1 MLQSSTP
8 PSTSATSSTMST
20 DAILSKQVADEY
32 RESIL
37 QHLIEVDRETRP
49 DAAMINQQPE
59 INWKMWPFLVDG
71 LVELHYKLR
80 MKPQTLFLAISI
92 LNRYCTRRIV
102 YQKHFHLVGCTA
114 LWIASKYE
122 DKKSIVPTLAMLKHM
137 TNDYYPEKMFVMMES
152 HILNTLDWS
161 IFHCGVDS
169 FLQVFLSEGATNPL
183 LHSVS
188 SYIAEITL
196 YHHVFVGKDPLIISI
211 AIHLLSTHLL
221 GIDQELD
228 FTKYASPEAMEEV
241 YQQWIPTLADFIL
254 TPPRAVLEKYKS
266 DDHISVTRVVDEWV
280 LRRQRQAQ
288 EEAIAK
294 ATAAAKAKN
303 ALLASNNT
311 PGVPITPPLSA
322 REASNK
328 NYMYQS
334 SSDNL
339 MISNHNSNP
348 SCDSHY
354 SSVSDLTPPNSA
366 QYRSFKEDTTNS
378 PFTIHSLT
386 SLTSLSSVTS
396 LCSTN
401 SVDPACSLGA
411 LDTLSQS
418 PPATPLNPPRH
429 RFRV

>member
-1 MLQSSTP
+1 MSK
-8 PSTSATSSTMST
+8 TSSRSLPG
-20 DAILSKQVADEY
+20 DDILSQQASEEY

-71 LVELHYKLR
+71 LVELHYKLK
-80 MKPQTLFLAISI
+80 MKPQTLFLAVNI

-122 DKKSIVPTLAMLKHM
+122 DKKSVVPTLAMLKHM

-161 IFHCGVDS
+161 ISHCGVDS
-169 FLQVFLSEGATNPL
+169 FLQIFLSDGPSNRL
-183 LHSVS
+183 LHSLS

-196 YHHVFVGKDPLIISI
+196 YHNVFVGKDPLIIAK
-211 AIHLLSTHLL
+211 AIHLLSMHLL
-221 GIDQELD
+221 GIDSEKIYS
-228 FTKYASPEAMEEV
+228 KYVNGSGMEEV
-241 YQQWIPTLADFIL
+241 YQHWVPTLADLIL

-266 DDHISVTRVVDEWV
+266 DDKLSVTRVVDEWV

-303 ALLASNNT
+303 SMLVSASS
-311 PGVPITPPLSA
+311 VSLPITPPSSA
-322 REASNK
+322 RDVMASK
-328 NYMYQS
+328 KYMPS
-334 SSDNL
+334 RPADHRVN
-339 MISNHNSNP
+339 ISHNSNI
-348 SCDSHY
+348 SCDSQY

-366 QYRSFKEDTTNS
+366 QHRNYRDDSNNS
-378 PFTIHSLT
+378 PFTIHSLA

-396 LCSTN
+396 LCSVN
-401 SVDPACSLGA
+401 SMDPACSLGA